1 MHAKAVLVQRHLTEL
16 GEPGEVRELPDSTR
30 SAAEAADAIGTTVAQ
45 IAKSLVFTRGEEVVL
60 VIASGTNQVDL
71 AKVGGLVGGEVTRPD
86 AKAVKALTGF
96 SVGGVPPLGY
106 AEQPRT
112 IVDRDLLAYD
122 TVWAA
127 AGTPHAVFP
136 IAAER
141 LAKVTDAT
149 IADIAY
155 AV

>member
-1 MHAKAVLVQRHLTEL
+1 MHAKAVLVQRHLTDL

-30 SAAEAADAIGTTVAQ
+30 SAGEAAEAIGTTVAQ
-45 IAKSLVFTRGEEVVL
+45 IAKSLVFARGEEAVL

-71 AKVGGLVGGEVTRPD
+71 AKVGALVGGEVARPD
-86 AKAVKALTGF
+86 AKAVKRLTGF

-112 IVDRDLLAYD
+112 VLDRDLLAYD

-141 LAKVTDAT
+141 LAKVTGAI

-155 AV
+155 AE